1 MGRNN
6 LSVISID
13 ELRSRLG
20 EQDIILT
27 DEELLTV
34 VEVIKDWNQEKSEDG
49 LFTLISVRWK
59 TRKKRYVK
67 ISIPW

>member
-20 EQDIILT
+20 EKDIILT

-34 VEVIKDWNQEKSEDG
+34 VEVIKDWNQEKYEDG